1 MCPNMSGL
9 GHLNLEL
16 EKQVHNLRTI
26 IWVIT
31 KQTNRKTLL
40 EIRSSS
46 LGRQTS
52 LISVVLL

>member
-16 EKQVHNLRTI
+16 EKQVHDLRTI

-31 KQTNRKTLL
+31 KKTNQQTLQ
-40 EIRSSS
+40 EIWSSS